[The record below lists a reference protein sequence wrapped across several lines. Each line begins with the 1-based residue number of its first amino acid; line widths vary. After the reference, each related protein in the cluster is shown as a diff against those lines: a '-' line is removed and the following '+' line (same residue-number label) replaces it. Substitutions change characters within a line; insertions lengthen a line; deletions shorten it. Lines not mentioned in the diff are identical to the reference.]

1 MSMET
6 TKLLGTKIRQF
17 RKLRGITQELLA
29 EASDST
35 GSYIG
40 KLERGEVNVQI
51 KTLEKIAEALNTNVF
66 AFFDYNPY
74 EELKSQPWIWEY
86 IHILS
91 QQNEAEQNKAYR
103 ILKELFISSEREL
116 SENNP
121 DNLNGNEKN

>member
-17 RKLRGITQELLA
+17 RKLRGITQEQLA

-66 AFFDYNPY
+66 AFFNFNPY
-74 EELKSQPWIWEY
+74 EELKSQPWIWECV
-86 IHILS
+86 HILS
-91 QQNEAEQNKAYR
+91 QQSEAEQNKAYR
-103 ILKELFISSEREL
+103 ILKELFSSE
-116 SENNP
+116 SEFLESNSGTP
-121 DNLNGNEKN
+121 DTNEE

>member
-1 MSMET
+1 MEFNVYNNPPIL
-6 TKLLGTKIRQF
+6 KNHV
-17 RKLRGITQELLA
+17 LLA

-40 KLERGEVNVQI
+40 KLERGEINVQI

-66 AFFDYNPY
+66 AFFDFNPY

-91 QQNEAEQNKAYR
+91 QQSETEQNKAYR
-103 ILKELFISSEREL
+103 ILKELFTESEL
-116 SENNP
+116 LK
-121 DNLNGNEKN
+121 DNSDDSKGKR

>member
-1 MSMET
+1 MET

-17 RKLRGITQELLA
+17 RKLRGITQEQLA

-66 AFFDYNPY
+66 AFFNFNPY
-74 EELKSQPWIWEY
+74 EELKSQPWIWECV
-86 IHILS
+86 HILS
-91 QQNEAEQNKAYR
+91 QQSEAEQNKAYR
-103 ILKELFISSEREL
+103 ILKELFSSE
-116 SENNP
+116 SEFLESNSGTP
-121 DNLNGNEKN
+121 DTNEE

>member
-1 MSMET
+1 MET

-17 RKLRGITQELLA
+17 RKLRGITQEQLA

-66 AFFDYNPY
+66 AFFNFNSY
-74 EELKSQPWIWEY
+74 EELKSQPWIWGC

-91 QQNEAEQNKAYR
+91 QQSEAEQNKAYR
-103 ILKELFISSEREL
+103 ILKELFTSSEGEL
-116 SENNP
+116 LVSKSGDSDAN
-121 DNLNGNEKN
+121 DKLNS

>member
-1 MSMET
+1 MET

>member
-1 MSMET
+1 MET
-6 TKLLGTKIRQF
+6 TKLIGTKIRQF
-17 RKLRGITQELLA
+17 RKLRNITQEQLA

-74 EELKSQPWIWEY
+74 EELKRQPWIWECV
-86 IHILS
+86 HILS
-91 QQNEAEQNKAYR
+91 QQSEAEQNKAYR
-103 ILKELFISSEREL
+103 ILKELFTSSEGEL
-116 SENNP
+116 LVSKSGDSDAN
-121 DNLNGNEKN
+121 DKLNS

>member
-1 MSMET
+1 MET
-6 TKLLGTKIRQF
+6 TKLIGTKIRQF
-17 RKLRGITQELLA
+17 RKLRDITQEQLA

-66 AFFDYNPY
+66 AFFNFNSY
-74 EELKSQPWIWEY
+74 EELKSKPWIWGC

-91 QQNEAEQNKAYR
+91 QQSEAEQNKAYR
-103 ILKELFISSEREL
+103 ILKELFSSESEL
-116 SENNP
+116 LENNSDTP
-121 DNLNGNEKN
+121 DAHEEF